1 MEINVW
7 EPRDI
12 AEVWVQVYSTELVN
26 LTDIVAKMDD
36 EQKRLLDLCNREPVD
51 HSVNPYHLGIPYK
64 WDECWALA
72 KKGTS
77 R

>member
-64 WDECWALA
+64 WDECWAFA
-72 KKGTS
+72 KKETD
-77 R
+77 

>member
-64 WDECWALA
+64 WDETWAFA
-72 KKGTS
+72 KKVS
-77 R
+77 I

>member
-1 MEINVW
+1 MW

-36 EQKRLLDLCNREPVD
+36 EQKRSWTCATGSRLTTRSTRTTSESPT
-51 HSVNPYHLGIPYK
+51 S
-64 WDECWALA
+64 
-72 KKGTS
+72 GTRPGLS
-77 R
+77 PRR

>member
-1 MEINVW
+1 MW

-36 EQKRLLDLCNREPVD
+36 EQKRRLDLCTREPVD
-51 HSVNPYHLGIPYK
+51 HSVYP
-64 WDECWALA
+64 
-72 KKGTS
+72 
-77 R
+77 